1 MYLHSFSIYLC
12 LNVKWLI
19 VHKFVHLLKD
29 PGSLWQSRRNYSN
42 DTAVLVLFKSC
53 WIGKCLVVFSTVFE
67 QGSDGVQGNTRH
79 DTQDCHKHLGIRWT
93 TTLILSNLYFI
104 SLLNLSISKRS
115 PMSYKWETDLFI
127 SALASS
133 TAALSANMGLKGEN
147 RLISTS
153 FILTLGSWRS
163 LHTFNQK
170 KSLLT
175 KVSS

>member
-93 TTLILSNLYFI
+93 TTFFLICILSVCLIWASLKEVRCLISEKLIYSFLPLPLLQLLSQPTWVWKVKTDS
-104 SLLNLSISKRS
+104 SLLH
-115 PMSYKWETDLFI
+115 
-127 SALASS
+127 SS
-133 TAALSANMGLKGEN
+133 
-147 RLISTS
+147 
-153 FILTLGSWRS
+153 
-163 LHTFNQK
+163 
-170 KSLLT
+170 
-175 KVSS
+175 